1 MDLPVTA
8 PRFTIGRTLRDTLR
22 ISGRCFQ
29 LVGAVIVTRFIVGWA
44 TASIPL
50 EGEVGTIFWVGAAIQ
65 LLVNHLVEAL
75 AAAIVVFGTIE
86 ALRGHKPSFRDMA
99 RGFSY
104 LHLIFMGGLLVGAF
118 EIAATI
124 INVTYP
130 TDSDIVTLGR
140 VGAGF
145 GSLFL
150 TLYWGLYV
158 PAIALEGKGLLQ
170 AMHRSYRLMAGHRG
184 TIFLLLLLFEL
195 GVFVVLTAGIQ
206 LVTRA
211 AIALIAA
218 FDMMQ
223 YYDTF
228 WIWPVMVVMLGLIS
242 TVNNILLV
250 VIYHHLRID
259 KEGDYTDT
267 TVQAFD

>member
-22 ISGRCFQ
+22 ISGRYFQ
-29 LVGAVIVTRFIVGWA
+29 LVGAVIVTRFIVSWA
-44 TASIPL
+44 IVSIPL
-50 EGEVGTIFWVGAAIQ
+50 EGEVGTIFWVSAAIQ
-65 LLVNHLVEAL
+65 LLGNHLVEAL

-86 ALRGHKPSFRDMA
+86 ALQGRKPSFRDMV

-104 LHLIFMGGLLVGAF
+104 LHLIFMGGLLMGVF

-124 INVTYP
+124 VNVTYP
-130 TDSDIVTLGR
+130 TDSDMVTLGR
-140 VGAGF
+140 FGAGF
-145 GSLFL
+145 GALFL

-158 PAIALEGKGLLQ
+158 PAIALEGKGPLQ
-170 AMHRSYRLMAGHRG
+170 AMHRSYRLMEDHRG
-184 TIFLLLLLFEL
+184 TIFLLLLILEL
-195 GVFVVLTAGIQ
+195 GVFVVLAAGTQ
-206 LVTRA
+206 VVTRA
-211 AIALIAA
+211 GIALIGA
-218 FDMMQ
+218 FDMMS
-223 YYDTF
+223 YYSTS
-228 WIWPVMVVMLGLIS
+228 WIGPVMLAMLGLIS
-242 TVNNILLV
+242 TVSNILPV